1 MAKVVQ
7 QRDKCIGCG
16 TCVAVCPDFWQM
28 GSDGKSTLKGAKD
41 TGANK
46 FELETQDAGC
56 NKEAASSCP
65 VQVITVE
72 E

>member
-1 MAKVVQ
+1 MAKVIQ

-28 GSDGKSTLKGAKD
+28 GNDGKSTLKGAKD
-41 TGANK
+41 AGGDK
-46 FELETQDAGC
+46 FELEVQAVGC

>member
-1 MAKVVQ
+1 MAKVIQ

-16 TCVAVCPDFWQM
+16 TCVAICADFWQM
-28 GSDGKSTLKGAKD
+28 GNDGKSNLKGAKD
-41 TGANK
+41 AGGNK

-56 NKEAASSCP
+56 NKQAADSCP
-65 VQVITVE
+65 VQVIIVE

>member
-1 MAKVVQ
+1 MAKIIQ

-16 TCVAVCPDFWQM
+16 TCVAVCSDFWQM
-28 GSDGKSTLKGAKD
+28 SSDGKSQLKGAKD
-41 TGANK
+41 TGEGK
-46 FELETQDAGC
+46 FELETEDLGC